1 MHCMW
6 NPYHQIFHC
15 WWYLPMGGTQ
25 MSLAPIGKLM
35 LPTVKCV
42 NSLGLSTTCFLH
54 PCLLH
59 VYILQS
65 WPFIFTD
72 KTTLRHY
79 TAVSTI
85 PLLHRV
91 NRRSCIYAII
101 IFMILLISIGVD
113 KENHVFP
120 KQCICENN
128 LTIVFVPKPSI
139 HLWLQHYCLFI

>member
-1 MHCMW
+1 MHVESISSDIPLLMVFANGW
-6 NPYHQIFHC
+6 NTNVSSPHREINATH
-15 WWYLPMGGTQ
+15 
-25 MSLAPIGKLM
+25 
-35 LPTVKCV
+35 TVKCV